1 MLSSFYSP
9 SCRERRSGK
18 SKQTRFWSRTSGQI
32 GISKLYLAVLLPET
46 TFNEP
51 SSYFIGS
58 ILGNLVNR
66 GNPPRGVGALSV
78 WQAKF

>member
-1 MLSSFYSP
+1 M
-9 SCRERRSGK
+9 
-18 SKQTRFWSRTSGQI
+18 SGQI
-32 GISKLYLAVLLPET
+32 GISKLYLVVLLPET

-58 ILGNLVNR
+58 LLGNLVNR
-66 GNPPRGVGALSV
+66 GNPPRGVGALPA

>member
-1 MLSSFYSP
+1 MLSIFYSP

-18 SKQTRFWSRTSGQI
+18 SKQALSWSRTSGQI

-58 ILGNLVNR
+58 LLGNLVNR
-66 GNPPRGVGALSV
+66 GNPPRGVGALPV
-78 WQAKF
+78 WRAKF